1 MNTLT
6 VRIESLESTAAAVAR
21 AMQSGKAEPSAG
33 LSFTSYETLHRV
45 LAPKRLEIVR
55 AMAGKGVLT
64 HRAVARLVR
73 RDFKAVHTDLTALI
87 QAGIVERV
95 EDGVVF
101 PYDTIHVEFDIHA
114 HAA

>member
-6 VRIESLESTAAAVAR
+6 VRIESLESAAQAVAR
-21 AMQSGKAEPSAG
+21 AMKSGRAEPSAG
-33 LSFTSYETLHRV
+33 LSFTSYETLHHV

-55 AMAGKGVLT
+55 AMAGKGTLT
-64 HRAVARLVR
+64 YREVARLVG

-87 QAGIVERV
+87 QAGVVERV
-95 EDGVVF
+95 EGGVVF

-114 HAA
+114 SAA